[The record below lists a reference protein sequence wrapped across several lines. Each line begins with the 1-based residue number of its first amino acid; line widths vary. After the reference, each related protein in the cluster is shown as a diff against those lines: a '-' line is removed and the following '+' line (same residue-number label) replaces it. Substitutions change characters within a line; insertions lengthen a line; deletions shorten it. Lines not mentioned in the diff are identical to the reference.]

1 MAMFEILQVTWEVFL
16 CAVNVVTFI
25 HYSNACHPE
34 SESPTKNS
42 FRKESI
48 FLLLKGNVNSTSFI
62 NMIIVRKTQ
71 YAFYAIF
78 YFLSIILTR
87 RRTFFLYPKY
97 SAPEGENRFCRLL
110 ARYFSISVKPRYFI
124 CIENWNVDKK
134 NYICFY
140 SK

>member
-1 MAMFEILQVTWEVFL
+1 MLECHRSVSYYIKTKPQQNPYVMAMFEILQVTWEVFL

-42 FRKESI
+42 FREENI
-48 FLLLKGNVNSTSFI
+48 FLRVKGYVNSTSFI

-78 YFLSIILTR
+78 YFLSILLIR
-87 RRTFFLYPKY
+87 QRTFFCIQ
-97 SAPEGENRFCRLL
+97 NI
-110 ARYFSISVKPRYFI
+110 ARQKVKTVFAVFWHGTFNIR
-124 CIENWNVDKK
+124 KT
-134 NYICFY
+134 
-140 SK
+140 